1 MSAWDDALKDAA
13 PAPVRKSNL
22 WEQTLAMPSQQ
33 AHADDPGAL
42 QTLLIGA
49 GRTFD
54 RLGKGAQQLYYG
66 ATGNHDAQR
75 KLAEAAAED
84 DRIYSHLQQ
93 QRPFTTGIGE
103 ALPAMVMPAGGGATL
118 GTTMAMQA
126 AAGAAIPALS
136 YGSLGERA
144 QGAGW
149 GAAAGAAVP
158 ALGAAVKTGYA
169 AAEPLFKAGQDKI
182 IGRALTRAAGLDAE
196 MAMWRMQNASPLVA
210 GSLPTVAQVAE
221 NGGLAALERS
231 ASAVNPAEYAQ
242 RAADQIGARRAALQG
257 IAGTPNDLATAEAM
271 RANASTPWYNQAKSV
286 DLPVTKKLADLLDR
300 MPAST
305 QGRAERIA
313 HVEGE
318 PLGKQALQPQVIN
331 SSILGANGQPIQLGQ
346 VNGAPATMSGRG
358 LHYLKLGLDD
368 EANLAANSS
377 ARVGPAE
384 SNAIGGLQGDFK
396 GFLNEN
402 LPGFQKANQ
411 IYADLSRPIN
421 QMQIGQH
428 LHDKLAPGLADHG
441 MQIGERAQAFGN
453 LLRDDGLPAR
463 VTGFP
468 GATWDNTLSPQQL
481 ATVNNVAQDLARTA
495 NAANLGKGGG
505 SDTVQKLAMQNIAA
519 QSGMPSAMGAL
530 TGVGSKALGL
540 VYDDANQKMAQKLA
554 QALLNPSEAAALM
567 GNAGQGF
574 MANSP
579 TARNA
584 LAQALWRSSFAL
596 PAAGAQLQESLL
608 PALTAE

>member
-1 MSAWDDALKDAA
+1 MSAWDDALKTAGPPAA
-13 PAPVRKSNL
+13 GRKANL
-22 WEQTLAMPSQQ
+22 WEQTLAMPRQE

-42 QTLLIGA
+42 QSLLIGA

-54 RLGKGAQQLYYG
+54 RLGKGAQQLYFG
-66 ATGNHDAQR
+66 ATGNHEAQR
-75 KLAEAAAED
+75 KLAENAAED
-84 DRIYSHLQQ
+84 DRIYGHLQQ
-93 QRPFTTGIGE
+93 QRPLSTGIGE
-103 ALPAMVMPAGGGATL
+103 ALPAMALPGGGGATL

-136 YGSLGERA
+136 YGSLSDRA

-149 GAAAGAAVP
+149 GALAGAAVP
-158 ALGAAVKTGYA
+158 AIGAAAKTGYA

-182 IGRALTRAAGLDAE
+182 IGRALNRAAGPDVAAALD
-196 MAMWRMQNASPLVA
+196 RLKNAAPLVP

-271 RANASTPWYNQAKSV
+271 RGNASRPWYDAAKSAE
-286 DLPVTKKLADLLDR
+286 LPVTGDMKNALER
-300 MPAST
+300 MPST
-305 QGRAERIA
+305 TVKRAERIA
-313 HVEGE
+313 QISGE
-318 PLGKQALQPQVIN
+318 PIGTPSLTPHQASPAIFAAGGQLPPQPPT
-331 SSILGANGQPIQLGQ
+331 L
-346 VNGAPATMSGRG
+346 TGRF
-358 LHYLKLGLDD
+358 LHYLDQGLGD
-368 EANLAANSS
+368 EITAASQSS
-377 ARVGPAE
+377 ARTGPAE
-384 SNAIGGLQGDFK
+384 LNALSGLKNTYRGL
-396 GFLNEN
+396 LNDQ
-402 LPGFQKANQ
+402 LPGYKQANQ

-441 MQIGERAQAFGN
+441 MQIGERSQAFGN

-468 GATWDNTLSPQQL
+468 GATWDNTLSPQQM

-554 QALLNPSEAAALM
+554 QALLNPGEAAALM

-596 PAAGAQLQESLL
+596 PAAGAQLQEGLL